1 VSLQHQLTQ
10 LTGRRQVIN
19 ARRTCAVCSDPGKPY
34 SIGVAEWDEHLHSK
48 VHKKAVWRKEGG
60 KERDRAERLAG
71 RDAIRA
77 ERERVRQEK
86 EKERAALESMADGR
100 S

>member
-1 VSLQHQLTQ
+1 
-10 LTGRRQVIN
+10 
-19 ARRTCAVCSDPGKPY
+19 
-34 SIGVAEWDEHLHSK
+34 

-86 EKERAALESMADGR
+86 EKERAALESMADGP